1 MKITQLRNRIVTYF
15 VGSTLLTSILFGLS
29 SFFIAYNVEDEFFYD
44 LLKDEVKVVQAQI
57 SQGQSPKPRLNFV
70 RYIHKQEQLPASV
83 LTLLREEPNRRE
95 FSGENGQ
102 HFHLLSLHG
111 QQGYLLAEVS
121 EHLVVR
127 KFTEGMVYF
136 LLIIFA
142 FACLIAI
149 VMGFASY
156 KISKRLLKPLDDIME
171 ILTNAP
177 VDKLPQG
184 FASNFN
190 NDEIGAFAKTLES
203 ALARIR
209 AFINREQ
216 LFTRD
221 VSHELRTPVTI
232 SQGALTLLKQ
242 TELNK
247 QQTSLVQR
255 IDLAQQQIEQSLS
268 ILLALAREDTLVRGQ
283 SRLLLA
289 IEQSVIQQYEHLAD
303 KDIKLAINVD
313 AQVEVPIAQASLLI
327 LLNNLL
333 GNAFKYT
340 TKGKISISYRDNTLC
355 IEDTGQGI
363 GNDQQMQVFEAGVKG
378 ENSQGLGLGLNIV
391 KRLCEKLELHY
402 QLSSSGSGTRV
413 EITF

>member
-1 MKITQLRNRIVTYF
+1 MKITQLRNRIVVYF
-15 VGSTLLTSILFGLS
+15 VGSTLLTSVLFGIS
-29 SFFIAYNVEDEFFYD
+29 SFFIAYNVEDQFFND
-44 LLKDEVKVVQAQI
+44 LLKDEVKLVQTQI
-57 SQGQSPKPRLNFV
+57 SQGQEPQPKLDFV
-70 RYIHKQEQLPASV
+70 HYVKYQALLPETV
-83 LTLLREEPNRRE
+83 LTVLQDEPNRRE
-95 FSGENGQ
+95 FAGENGQ
-102 HFHLLSLHG
+102 HFHLFKLKDQSGFLI
-111 QQGYLLAEVS
+111 AEVS

-136 LLIIFA
+136 LLIICA
-142 FACLIAI
+142 FACLIAM

-156 KISKRLLKPLDDIME
+156 KISKRLLKPLDDIMD

-184 FASNFN
+184 FANKFN

-209 AFINREQ
+209 AFISREQ

-242 TELNK
+242 TQLDE
-247 QQTSLVQR
+247 QQSSLVQR
-255 IDLAQQQIEQSLS
+255 IDVAQQQIEQSLT
-268 ILLALAREDTLVRGQ
+268 ILLALAREDTIGQ
-283 SRLLLA
+283 GKSRLLLA
-289 IEQSVIQQYEHLAD
+289 IEQSVIQQYEHLSG
-303 KDIKLAINVD
+303 KDIELNIDVGE
-313 AQVEVPIAQASLLI
+313 QIEVPVAQTILLI

-340 TKGKISISYRDNTLC
+340 TQGAITITFNNNTLC

-363 GNDQQMQVFEAGVKG
+363 GNDAQAFIFEDGFKG

-391 KRLCEKLELHY
+391 KRLCEKLSLQY
-402 QLSSSGSGTRV
+402 SLTSSESGTRV
-413 EITF
+413 EIIF

>member
-1 MKITQLRNRIVTYF
+1 MKITQLRNRIVIYF

-44 LLKDEVKVVQAQI
+44 LLKDEVKVVQTQI
-57 SQGQSPKPRLNFV
+57 SQGQEPQPKLDFVHYV
-70 RYIHKQEQLPASV
+70 RYQELLPEPV
-83 LTLLREEPNRRE
+83 LTRLREEPNRRE

-102 HFHLLSLHG
+102 HFHLLTLKD
-111 QQGYLLAEVS
+111 QPGYLVAEVS

-156 KISKRLLKPLDDIME
+156 KISKRLLKPLDDLMD

-184 FASNFN
+184 FARKFN
-190 NDEIGAFAKTLES
+190 NDEIGTFAKTLES
-203 ALARIR
+203 ALSRIR
-209 AFINREQ
+209 AFIRREQ

-221 VSHELRTPVTI
+221 VSHELRTPVTV

-242 TELNK
+242 TNLDA
-247 QQTSLVQR
+247 QQSSLVQR
-255 IDLAQQQIEQSLS
+255 IDAAQQQIEQSLT
-268 ILLALAREDTLVRGQ
+268 ILLALAREDSLGEGK
-283 SRLLLA
+283 SRLLSA
-289 IEQSVIQQYEHLAD
+289 IEQSVIQQYEHLSG
-303 KDIKLAINVD
+303 KDIKLVVNVD
-313 AQVEVPIAQASLLI
+313 SQIEVPVAQTSLLI

-333 GNAFKYT
+333 GNAFKFT
-340 TKGKISISYRDNTLC
+340 TQGKITISFSNNTLC

-363 GNDQQMQVFEAGVKG
+363 GNDEKSLVFEDGFKG

-391 KRLCEKLELHY
+391 KRLCEKLSLQY
-402 QLSSSGSGTRV
+402 SLASSALGTRV
-413 EITF
+413 EIAF